1 MIFGIVV
8 GTVVGTKKSDNI
20 VGTKYQLVRLCNYMA
35 EEGSEYLVA
44 LDGVGAGVDEM
55 VIISQGS
62 SCRQTKVTKERP
74 IDALI
79 VGIVDLVEKDG
90 EIVFKK

>member
-1 MIFGIVV
+1 MIFAKIV
-8 GTVVGTKKSDNI
+8 GTVVGTKKNDNL
-20 VGTKYQLVRLCNYMA
+20 VGTRYQLVRLCNYRA

-44 LDGVGAGVDEM
+44 LDGVGAGVGEV

-62 SCRQTKVTKERP
+62 SCRQTEVTKERP

-79 VGIVDLVEKDG
+79 VGIVDLVETRG
-90 EIVFKK
+90 EIVFRK